1 MKKNKILLLLT
12 LLSLPLTSCSIFD
25 QGSNSINET
34 TSSEVGSSSSEGT
47 IKEKRSIKNPN
58 FDTRIISSIDD
69 VTYEDLFNLGNT
81 VSISIDISKTEL
93 DKLASDEN
101 TGYKTEVYRRAD
113 RVTISLVNNGQK
125 FTWSF
130 DNVGIRQKGNT
141 SRNDIYN
148 DKGHLNYNHFKL
160 SFDETFTDPE
170 LYDADY
176 IATYGNLEYAD
187 RDFLGISGYDVKWNK
202 CLDASY
208 LREIYSS
215 YLYRA
220 SGVIAQHIGLTTM
233 KINQEDGY
241 VNDFGLCTLFESASK
256 SLIKRSLKDEG
267 GFINMPTWKQENKG
281 TYGVPDAKYGDYY
294 KASWGV
300 GEGASNSGA
309 DMTLNSIAGSRI
321 GIKNN
326 SGTYIPTYERKT
338 NTDATY
344 NDDLLRT
351 AITLFNKGTYNDISN
366 VVDLEYLAVEEAVSY
381 FVGNPDSLRN
391 NYNNYQFYFRRTD
404 GKMVII
410 PIDND
415 RYWGITNGY
424 NPRGNGL
431 KDIGPYDDKD
441 SSNNKL
447 RNPLLT
453 KTILT
458 NGTECNSLYTE
469 FIKTILDS
477 SWVNVETFNAYE
489 NKIKASYPTI
499 NVSSEEDKHNFT
511 FENYIN
517 AKLVTTKKALGMKV
531 ENNTN
536 DNEDEVNLNVSISDV
551 NRLELRG
558 SFNSWGGN
566 DEQCHFVKKDGD
578 IYEASL
584 TVYSTKNKVVNG
596 TNISTFEIKIGT
608 YPNEWKPNDYSIDF
622 ANNKLIE
629 NKGNSIFPEAVK
641 IGDKIVFRLNVETNE
656 ITYTI
661 NK

>member
-1 MKKNKILLLLT
+1 
-12 LLSLPLTSCSIFD
+12 
-25 QGSNSINET
+25 
-34 TSSEVGSSSSEGT
+34 
-47 IKEKRSIKNPN
+47 
-58 FDTRIISSIDD
+58 
-69 VTYEDLFNLGNT
+69 
-81 VSISIDISKTEL
+81 
-93 DKLASDEN
+93 
-101 TGYKTEVYRRAD
+101 
-113 RVTISLVNNGQK
+113 
-125 FTWSF
+125 
-130 DNVGIRQKGNT
+130 
-141 SRNDIYN
+141 
-148 DKGHLNYNHFKL
+148 
-160 SFDETFTDPE
+160 
-170 LYDADY
+170 
-176 IATYGNLEYAD
+176 
-187 RDFLGISGYDVKWNK
+187 
-202 CLDASY
+202 
-208 LREIYSS
+208 
-215 YLYRA
+215 
-220 SGVIAQHIGLTTM
+220 M
-233 KINQEDGY
+233 KINQEDGS

-267 GFINMPTWKQENKG
+267 SFINMPTWKNENKG

-300 GEGASNSGA
+300 GDGASNSGA
-309 DMTLNSIAGSRI
+309 DMTLSSIKDRKI

-338 NTDATY
+338 NTDAIY
-344 NDDLLRT
+344 NDDLLRN
-351 AITLFNKGTYNDISN
+351 AITLFNNGTYNDISN

-415 RYWGITNGY
+415 RSWGITNEY

-453 KTILT
+453 KTILA
-458 NGTECNSLYTE
+458 NGTECNRLYTE

-489 NKIKASYPTI
+489 NKIMASYPTI
-499 NVSSEEDKHNFT
+499 NVSSEVDKHNYT

-517 AKLVTTKKALGMKV
+517 AKLVTTKKALGMEV
-531 ENNTN
+531 ENATN
-536 DNEDEVNLNVSISDV
+536 DNEDEVSSNVLISDV
-551 NRLELRG
+551 DKLQLRG
-558 SFNSWGGN
+558 SFNSWKGEEEG
-566 DEQCHFVKKDGD
+566 HFVRKEDN

-584 TVYSTKNKVVNG
+584 TVQETSNIEVNG
-596 TNISTFEIKIGT
+596 TNIPTFKIKIGT
-608 YPNEWKPNDYSIDF
+608 YPNEWSPNDYSIDF
-622 ANNKLIE
+622 ASNKLIK
-629 NKGNSIFPEAVK
+629 NIGNSTFPEAVQV
-641 IGDKIVFRLNVETNE
+641 GDKIVFRLNVETNE